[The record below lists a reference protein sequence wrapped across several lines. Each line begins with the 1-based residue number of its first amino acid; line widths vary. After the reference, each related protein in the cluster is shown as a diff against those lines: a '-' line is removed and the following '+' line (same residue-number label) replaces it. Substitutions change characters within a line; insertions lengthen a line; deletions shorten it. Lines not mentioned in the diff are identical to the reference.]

1 MEKRETTKK
10 EKQPLLKKL
19 QICKVRFTNNFGGR
33 KQIIDF
39 ISKIVI
45 YFFAI
50 LTILILLTLIGFII
64 YKSVYFFQNY
74 PGGFWLFLS
83 GQTWNA
89 NNSQF
94 GIWRIIIA
102 TFFVMLITL
111 LFTIPLTI
119 FSSLYISEYLR
130 PNIKRKVIG
139 IIQLLAGIPSI
150 VFGLFALAILG
161 PLFMWMGAPATSNLL
176 VTSITLAFMAL
187 PIMISLSINA
197 LENVPDSYRFGS
209 LALGLSK
216 THTTYRIVLRSAW
229 FKIINAIMMGVA
241 RIIGETMA
249 VMMIAGNAPDG
260 LKLGNGF
267 INFIFSSIATLAS
280 TIGLEMLENSGP
292 MHESALYAIGLV
304 LFIVVCVINIFIIS
318 SQAFHNRKR
327 NYHTRKATKG
337 LRLSKAYNANKIN
350 KLFYQR
356 IEKTR
361 GIKKF
366 KDGIG
371 VFFLISSTVIVVS
384 FTLVILATIIW
395 KGLFGVVWSDL
406 ISTSTFDG
414 GAGILATFLI
424 TLLLVICAMIF
435 AIPLSLMVSIY
446 LNEYARPSSVFARI
460 VRFAIDILSSTPSII
475 YGTFGLAFFIG
486 VCHLPLSTL
495 SSGLTLT
502 IVILPIMICSIE
514 DALIGVEDSLRNV
527 SLALGANK
535 TSTTIKVVLPNAMP
549 GIITAIILA
558 IGRVVG
564 ESAPVYL
571 TLGTVVRLP
580 IAGFMSPGA
589 GMTTQIL
596 MLSKEGS
603 TAGAMRIMFELSFAI
618 MVLIWLSNTLAYI
631 LGKKFAPNY
640 ITIGFNQKRK
650 IIINNLKVFFSKENF
665 FQQKQHLHNFWK
677 KFVIKKK
684 QRNPKNKV
692 DKKEKNNGPKN
703 NY

>member
-1 MEKRETTKK
+1 MAKKKVTK
-10 EKQPLLKKL
+10 EKQPFYQKMALWKN
-19 QICKVRFTNNFGGR
+19 RFKNNFRGW

-39 ISKIVI
+39 TSKIII
-45 YFFAI
+45 YCFAI
-50 LTILILLTLIGFII
+50 LTILISLTLFGFII
-64 YKSVYFFQNY
+64 YKSIYFFQHY
-74 PGGFWLFLS
+74 PVGFWGFLS
-83 GQTWNA
+83 GNTWNA
-89 NNSQF
+89 NNIQF

-102 TFFVMLITL
+102 TFFVLLIAL
-111 LFTIPLTI
+111 LFAIPLTI
-119 FSSLYISEYLR
+119 FSSLYISEYLSPR
-130 PNIKRKVIG
+130 IKNKVIG
-139 IIQLLAGIPSI
+139 IIQLLAGIPSV
-150 VFGLFALAILG
+150 VFGIFALAILG
-161 PLFMWMGAPATSNLL
+161 PLFMLMGAPSTSNLL
-176 VTSITLAFMAL
+176 ITSITLAFMGL

-229 FKIINAIMMGVA
+229 FKIITAIMMGVA
-241 RIIGETMA
+241 RIIGETMV

-292 MHESALYAIGLV
+292 MHESALYGIGIV
-304 LFIVVCVINIFIIS
+304 LFIIVCIINIFIIS
-318 SQAFHNRKR
+318 SQAFHNRKL
-327 NYHTRKATKG
+327 NYYAHKKTKG
-337 LRLSKAYNANKIN
+337 LRLSKSYNANKIN
-350 KLFYQR
+350 KLFYEH

-361 GIKKF
+361 GLKKF

-371 VFFLISSTVIVVS
+371 MFFLISSTVIVVS

-395 KGLFGVVWSDL
+395 KGLFGMVWSDL

-414 GAGILATFLI
+414 GAGILSTFLV
-424 TLLLVICAMIF
+424 TLLLVICSIIF
-435 AIPLSLMVSIY
+435 AIPLSIMVAIY
-446 LNEYARPSSVFARI
+446 LNEYARPNSIFAKM
-460 VRFAIDILSSTPSII
+460 VRFAIDVLSSTPSII

-486 VCHLPLSTL
+486 VCRLPLSIL

-502 IVILPIMICSIE
+502 IVILPIMIRSIE
-514 DALIGVEDSLRNV
+514 DTLSGVENSLRHA

-535 TSTTIKVVLPNAMP
+535 TSTMLKVVLPNAMP

-558 IGRVVG
+558 IGRVIG

-571 TLGTVVRLP
+571 TLGTAVRLP

-589 GMTTQIL
+589 SMTTQIL
-596 MLSKEGS
+596 MLSKEGT

-618 MVLIWLSNTLAYI
+618 MVLIWLSNSLAHI

-640 ITIGFNQKRK
+640 VNIGFREKWKNR
-650 IIINNLKVFFSKENF
+650 INNLKFFFWKENYLH
-665 FQQKQHLHNFWK
+665 QKQIFNNFWK
-677 KFVIKKK
+677 KFVPKKK
-684 QRNPKNKV
+684 KRYEE
-692 DKKEKNNGPKN
+692 DKKKKGKK
-703 NY
+703 

>member
-1 MEKRETTKK
+1 MEKKEAAKK
-10 EKQPLLKKL
+10 DKQSLSKKL
-19 QICKVRFTNNFGGR
+19 QMCKVRFTNNFGGR

-39 ISKIVI
+39 ISKIMI
-45 YFFAI
+45 YCFAL
-50 LTILILLTLIGFII
+50 LTILILLMLVGFII

-74 PGGFWLFLS
+74 PGGFWGFLS
-83 GQTWNA
+83 GQTWNS

-94 GIWRIIIA
+94 GIWRIVIA
-102 TFFVMLITL
+102 TFFVMLIAL
-111 LFTIPLTI
+111 LFAIPLTI

-130 PNIKRKVIG
+130 PNIKLKVIG
-139 IIQLLAGIPSI
+139 IIQLLTGIPSI

-176 VTSITLAFMAL
+176 VTSITLVFMAL

-229 FKIINAIMMGVA
+229 FKIITAIMMGVA

-304 LFIVVCVINIFIIS
+304 LFIIVCVINIFIIS

-327 NYHTRKATKG
+327 NYHTHKATKG
-337 LRLSKAYNANKIN
+337 LRLSKSYNANKIN

-371 VFFLISSTVIVVS
+371 MFFLISSTVIVVS

-395 KGLFGVVWSDL
+395 KGLFGMVWSDL

-414 GAGILATFLI
+414 GAGILATFLV

-446 LNEYARPSSVFARI
+446 LNEYARPRSVFARI
-460 VRFAIDILSSTPSII
+460 VRFAIDVLSSTPSII

-486 VCHLPLSTL
+486 VCHLPLSIL

-502 IVILPIMICSIE
+502 IVILPIMIRSIE
-514 DALIGVEDSLRNV
+514 DTLTGVEDSLRNA

-558 IGRVVG
+558 LGRVIG

-571 TLGTVVRLP
+571 TLGTAVRLP

-589 GMTTQIL
+589 SLTTQIL

-603 TAGAMRIMFELSFAI
+603 TAGAIRIMFELAFAI
-618 MVLIWLSNTLAYI
+618 IVLIWLSNTLAYI

-640 ITIGFNQKRK
+640 VTIGFKQKWK
-650 IIINNLKVFFSKENF
+650 IRINNLKFFFSKEKF
-665 FQQKQHLHNFWK
+665 LQQKQHWHNFWK
-677 KFVIKKK
+677 KFVPKKK
-684 QRNPKNKV
+684 KCHPKNKV
-692 DKKEKNNGPKN
+692 DKKGEK
-703 NY
+703 

>member
-1 MEKRETTKK
+1 MAKKEVAK
-10 EKQPLLKKL
+10 EKQTFSQKMTLWK
-19 QICKVRFTNNFGGR
+19 IRFTNNFRGR

-39 ISKIVI
+39 TLKIII

-50 LTILILLTLIGFII
+50 LTILILLTLVGFII
-64 YKSVYFFQNY
+64 YKSIYFFQHY
-74 PGGFWLFLS
+74 PGGFWGFLS
-83 GQTWNA
+83 GNTWNA

-102 TFFVMLITL
+102 TFFVLLIAL
-111 LFTIPLTI
+111 LFAIPLTI
-119 FSSLYISEYLR
+119 FSSLYILEYLSPR
-130 PNIKRKVIG
+130 IKRKVIG
-139 IIQLLAGIPSI
+139 IIQLLAGIPSV

-161 PLFMWMGAPATSNLL
+161 PLFMLMGAPSTSNLL
-176 VTSITLAFMAL
+176 VTSITLAFMGL

-229 FKIINAIMMGVA
+229 FKIITAIMMGVA

-249 VMMIAGNAPDG
+249 VMMIAGNSSDG

-304 LFIVVCVINIFIIS
+304 LFIIVCIINIFIIS

-327 NYHTRKATKG
+327 NYHARKTTKG
-337 LRLSKAYNANKIN
+337 LRLSKSYNANKIN
-350 KLFYQR
+350 KLFYER
-356 IEKTR
+356 IEKIR
-361 GIKKF
+361 VLKKF
-366 KDGIG
+366 KDGVG
-371 VFFLISSTVIVVS
+371 MFFLISSTVIVVS
-384 FTLVILATIIW
+384 FTLFILATIIW
-395 KGLFGVVWSDL
+395 KGLFWMVWSDL
-406 ISTSTFDG
+406 ISTSTFNG
-414 GAGILATFLI
+414 GAGILSTFLV
-424 TLLLVICAMIF
+424 TLLLVICSIIF
-435 AIPLSLMVSIY
+435 AIPLSLIVAIY
-446 LNEYARPSSVFARI
+446 LNEYARPNSIFAKV
-460 VRFAIDILSSTPSII
+460 VRFAIDVLLSTPSII

-486 VCHLPLSTL
+486 VCRLPLSIL

-502 IVILPIMICSIE
+502 IVILPIMIRSIE
-514 DALIGVEDSLRNV
+514 DALSGVENSLRHS

-535 TSTTIKVVLPNAMP
+535 TSTTMKVVLPNAMP

-558 IGRVVG
+558 IGRVIG

-571 TLGTVVRLP
+571 TLGTSVRLS

-589 GMTTQIL
+589 SMTTQIL
-596 MLSKEGS
+596 MLSKEGT
-603 TAGAMRIMFELSFAI
+603 TAGAMRIMFELAFTI
-618 MVLIWLSNTLAYI
+618 MVLIWLSNSLAHI

-640 ITIGFNQKRK
+640 VNIGFRAKWKNR
-650 IIINNLKVFFSKENF
+650 INNLKFFFSKKNYLH
-665 FQQKQHLHNFWK
+665 QKQSFNNFWK
-677 KFVIKKK
+677 KFVQKEKQSHEENKTKKK
-684 QRNPKNKV
+684 G
-692 DKKEKNNGPKN
+692 KNNGSKS

>member
-1 MEKRETTKK
+1 MKK
-10 EKQPLLKKL
+10 DKQPLSKKL
-19 QICKVRFTNNFGGR
+19 QMCKVRFTNNFGGR

-45 YFFAI
+45 YCFAI
-50 LTILILLTLIGFII
+50 LTILILLTLVGFII

-74 PGGFWLFLS
+74 PGGFWGFLS

-94 GIWRIIIA
+94 GIWRIVIA
-102 TFFVMLITL
+102 TFFVLLIAL
-111 LFTIPLTI
+111 LFAISLTI

-130 PNIKRKVIG
+130 PNIKRKVIA
-139 IIQLLAGIPSI
+139 IIQLLAGIPS
-150 VFGLFALAILG
+150 VAFGLFALAILG

-176 VTSITLAFMAL
+176 VTSITLVFMAL

-197 LENVPDSYRFGS
+197 LENVPASYRFGS

-216 THTTYRIVLRSAW
+216 THTTYWIVLRSAW
-229 FKIINAIMMGVA
+229 FKIITAIMMGVA

-280 TIGLEMLENSGP
+280 TIGLEMLENYGP

-304 LFIVVCVINIFIIS
+304 LFIIVCVINIFIIS

-327 NYHTRKATKG
+327 NYHTRKTTKD
-337 LRLSKAYNANKIN
+337 LRLSKSYNANKIN

-371 VFFLISSTVIVVS
+371 MFFLISSTIIVVS

-395 KGLFGVVWSDL
+395 KGLFGMIWSDL
-406 ISTSTFDG
+406 ISTSTFDD
-414 GAGILATFLI
+414 GAGILAAFI
-424 TLLLVICAMIF
+424 VTLLLVICAMIF

-446 LNEYARPSSVFARI
+446 LNEYARPSSFFARI
-460 VRFAIDILSSTPSII
+460 VRFAIDVLSSTPSII

-486 VCHLPLSTL
+486 VCHLPLSIL

-502 IVILPIMICSIE
+502 IVILPIMIRSIE
-514 DALIGVEDSLRNV
+514 DALTGVEDSLRNA

-558 IGRVVG
+558 IGRVIG

-571 TLGTVVRLP
+571 TLGTAVRLP

-589 GMTTQIL
+589 SMTTQIL
-596 MLSKEGS
+596 MLSKEGA
-603 TAGAMRIMFELSFAI
+603 TAGAMRIMFELAFAI

-631 LGKKFAPNY
+631 IGKKFAPNY
-640 ITIGFNQKRK
+640 VTIEFKQKWK
-650 IIINNLKVFFSKENF
+650 IRINNLKFFFWKENF
-665 FQQKQHLHNFWK
+665 LHKKQHWHNFWK
-677 KFVIKKK
+677 KFVPKKK
-684 QRNPKNKV
+684 QRHPKNKV
-692 DKKEKNNGPKN
+692 DKKGEK
-703 NY
+703 